1 MDLDLVG
8 DFAGTSRA
16 SPWARST
23 ACSSFIDC
31 AGDLRSLRMVVGHYQ
46 PLADNGA
53 PIQLVA
59 CTVRP
64 NLSSAAGSEDK
75 EKQAYVGT
83 SRQYSTVPTRMLL
96 FGLWRRAQGA
106 LRGSK
111 AVARCR
117 AAAVTATT

>member
-1 MDLDLVG
+1 MDLDLFG

-53 PIQLVA
+53 PVLPVA

-83 SRQYSTVPTRMLL
+83 TGDLSTSLPHASLQPLATCSRHAPRVEGGGPSL
-96 FGLWRRAQGA
+96 GRRH
-106 LRGSK
+106 RNS
-111 AVARCR
+111 
-117 AAAVTATT
+117 VT